1 MNQQSGSMLMD
12 NALMKLAAEGKISR
26 EEAAKRSK
34 NMAETTNF

>member
-1 MNQQSGSMLMD
+1 MD